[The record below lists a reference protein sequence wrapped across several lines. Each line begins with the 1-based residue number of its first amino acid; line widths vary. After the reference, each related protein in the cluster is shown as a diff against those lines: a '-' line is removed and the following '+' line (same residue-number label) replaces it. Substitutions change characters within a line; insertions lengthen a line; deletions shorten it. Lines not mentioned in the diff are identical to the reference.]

1 MGWSKYKAT
10 QDHFRC
16 LTYLT
21 FLSWF
26 SPSLIWKSLFAAD
39 IDECETNQ
47 FNCPVN
53 EDCVNTA
60 GSYVCN
66 CVSGV
71 FDDVG
76 VCQLMTGKLMG
87 NVGERV
93 WCPKQREPAGG
104 VYATSFLMQYKL
116 QPEGLREQT

>member
-1 MGWSKYKAT
+1 ML
-10 QDHFRC
+10 D
-16 LTYLT
+16 LTDL
-21 FLSWF
+21 
-26 SPSLIWKSLFAAD
+26 PELIFPVTHLKVALCCIDD

-93 WCPKQREPAGG
+93 
-104 VYATSFLMQYKL
+104 
-116 QPEGLREQT
+116 